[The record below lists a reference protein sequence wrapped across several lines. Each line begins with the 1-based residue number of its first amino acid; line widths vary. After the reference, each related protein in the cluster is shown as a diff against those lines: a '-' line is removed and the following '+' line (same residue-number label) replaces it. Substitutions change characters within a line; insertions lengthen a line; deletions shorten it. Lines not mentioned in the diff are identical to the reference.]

1 MTKKLGTVLMLVL
14 GFAFAAHAKSPEP
27 SRRWTETAANA
38 SYAKQ
43 PWRVGSNYIP
53 ATATGWSEPVPG
65 RDLHPL
71 RTSAFH
77 GAPQTCANAML
88 RQRYLTLFACSQ
100 H

>member
-38 SYAKQ
+38 WYAKQ
-43 PWRVGSNYIP
+43 PWLVGSNYIP

-71 RTSAFH
+71 KSSAFSRC
-77 GAPQTCANAML
+77 TVTSTNL
-88 RQRYLTLFACSQ
+88 VRQRRIA
-100 H
+100 